1 MKTNILKTAILGLGL
16 SFASLSAN
24 ATLISVDVGA
34 NGQQL
39 QAGFDGLT
47 GTLTGT
53 FNGIDVTLAGTGTQG
68 LRDRGDVSGSLGDL
82 AEDFFF
88 ATDTITLTLD
98 NLAAGNYSFTSWH
111 HDASFTQSFL
121 NIISSGTDA
130 LNFQATN
137 GFNPNSIASGT
148 VTFTSDGIGSD
159 TIQFTTSSK
168 VRNGA
173 SAVILSGFSVESVS
187 VAEPTSLAILGLGL
201 AALGFSRRKKVL

>member
-1 MKTNILKTAILGLGL
+1 MKNNILKSTILGLAL

-39 QAGFDGLT
+39 QTGFDGLT

-53 FNGIDVTLAGTGTQG
+53 FNGIDVTLTGSGTQG
-68 LRDRGDVSGSLGDL
+68 LRDRGNVTGTLGDI

-88 ATDTITLTLD
+88 ATDVITLTLD

-111 HDASFTQSFL
+111 HDASYTQSFL
-121 NIISSGTDA
+121 NIISSGTSVM
-130 LNFQATN
+130 NFQATT
-137 GFNPNSIASGT
+137 GFSPSSIASGT
-148 VTFTSDGIGSD
+148 VAFTSDGIGSD

-168 VRNGA
+168 VRSGA

-187 VAEPTSLAILGLGL
+187 VSEPTSLAILGLGL

>member
-1 MKTNILKTAILGLGL
+1 MKNKILKSTILGLAL

-39 QAGFDGLT
+39 QSGFDGLT
-47 GTLTGT
+47 DTLTGT
-53 FNGIDVTLAGTGTQG
+53 FGAIGVTLTGSGTEG
-68 LRDRGDVSGSLGDL
+68 LRDRGDVTGPLGDL

-88 ATDTITLTLD
+88 ATTSITLTLE

-111 HDASFTQSFL
+111 HDAQNTQSFL
-121 NIISSGTDA
+121 NIISSGTSA
-130 LNFQATN
+130 MNFQATT
-137 GFNPNSIASGT
+137 GFSPSSIASGT
-148 VTFTSDGIGSD
+148 VAFTSDGIGSD
-159 TIQFTTSSK
+159 TIQFTTSST
-168 VRNGA
+168 VRGGA

-187 VAEPTSLAILGLGL
+187 VSEPPALAILGLGL